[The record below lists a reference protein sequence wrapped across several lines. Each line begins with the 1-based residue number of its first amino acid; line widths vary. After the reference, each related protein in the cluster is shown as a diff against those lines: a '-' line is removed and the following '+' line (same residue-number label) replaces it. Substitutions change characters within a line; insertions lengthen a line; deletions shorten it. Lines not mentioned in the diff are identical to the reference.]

1 MAAVNLPTRES
12 QVFPINDSN
21 GNHPGESIIFVNG
34 IMNKL
39 EGYTAPKNEQ
49 EVLFPNREGA
59 KVSAEKVSSSIDFQR
74 VVLFY
79 NPTFCVSHRDITVGE
94 DRIAP
99 LYSLLGELI
108 TSEHQRCSENLSEG
122 HVIRVLVIAH
132 SHGALLTYK
141 ALEHVDSSVRQNV
154 EVATFGG
161 AKLIPPT
168 LGRRVYNYI
177 HANDIIPTLA
187 QLGPEEGNFLRN
199 FLVEKKK
206 EFLDVESDE
215 NQSAA
220 ICSALKVHEKAKA
233 GRDPSEAHMQVFF
246 EDVFQAAF
254 KIAGT
259 IPSATSEQQL
269 LEHVIEG
276 AVKEGVKLGVQ
287 KSYHIEILNSPA
299 NTIAHE
305 FNTYYLCK
313 AIDVIQKR
321 TRSI

>member
-12 QVFPINDSN
+12 QVFPINDLG

-59 KVSAEKVSSSIDFQR
+59 KVSAEKVSSSIGSQR

-79 NPTFCVSHRDITVGE
+79 NPTFCLSHRDITVGE

-99 LYSLLGELI
+99 LYSLLSELI

-132 SHGALLTYK
+132 SHGALLTYE
-141 ALEHVDSSVRQNV
+141 ALRLVDRSVRKNV

-168 LGRRVYNYI
+168 LGRRVHNYI
-177 HANDIIPTLA
+177 HASDIIPTLA

-199 FLVEKKK
+199 FCIEKRK
-206 EFLDVESDE
+206 EFLDVESDK

-220 ICSALKVHEKAKA
+220 IDSALKIHEKVKGGSAPVA
-233 GRDPSEAHMQVFF
+233 AHIQKVF
-246 EDVFQAAF
+246 EDIE
-254 KIAGT
+254 KIIET
-259 IPSATSEQQL
+259 IPMGPQEQQL
-269 LEHVIEG
+269 EHIIG
-276 AVKEGVKLGVQ
+276 QGVSLVVQ
-287 KSYHIEILNSPA
+287 KSYHIEILDSP
-299 NTIAHE
+299 NDTIAHE
-305 FNTYYLCK
+305 FNTYYLSK
-313 AIDVIQKR
+313 SIEVIQNNR
-321 TRSI
+321 RFG